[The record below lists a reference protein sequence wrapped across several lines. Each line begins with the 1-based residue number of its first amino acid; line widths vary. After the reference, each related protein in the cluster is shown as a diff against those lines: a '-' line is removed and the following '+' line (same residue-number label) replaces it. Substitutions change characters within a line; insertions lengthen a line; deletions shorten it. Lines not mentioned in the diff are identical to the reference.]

1 MNFEF
6 IFLSHNYKI
15 YRNSTLMTNS
25 DLEAEVKYMEL
36 AIEKADDLIKI
47 HDDKKETW
55 KYVKRDKGF
64 TKQLLTIE
72 ETLSRF
78 GLLKNEIK
86 VYLYLARA
94 GEKKAGEIAEAISL
108 HRTET
113 YRILRDLEK
122 KGILFSVFEKPLKFT
137 AVPLDKAIDLL
148 VDAQK
153 MKIKLLEKEKAN
165 LVELWLSIP
174 QQNVENTKKELFQML
189 QGEQVI
195 LKAEELLDKTQ
206 SEFQIFAPDD
216 YLSQLYYSDFTDK
229 LKKKAGKLN
238 ITLLT
243 ENSQK
248 SNYFTD
254 QMKWSG
260 QKNLTVKT
268 QNLPC
273 FMISDRKELLIAFHE
288 NDSSS
293 ETGDKKKDKTSAIW
307 TNYNA
312 FVWTLQML
320 FSKLVETGNIEN
332 NVYLQKAIQ

>member
-1 MNFEF
+1 
-6 IFLSHNYKI
+6 
-15 YRNSTLMTNS
+15 
-25 DLEAEVKYMEL
+25 METTT
-36 AIEKADDLIKI
+36 IGKADDLIRI
-47 HDDKKETW
+47 HDDKKDSW
-55 KYVKRDKGF
+55 KFVRRDKGF
-64 TKQLLTIE
+64 DKQLTTIE

-86 VYLYLARA
+86 VYLYLARSGA
-94 GEKKAGEIAEAISL
+94 KKAGEIAEAISL

-137 AVPLDKAIDLL
+137 AVTLDKAIDIL

-153 MKIKLLEKEKAN
+153 MRIKLLEKEKVN
-165 LVELWLSIP
+165 LVELWLTIP
-174 QQNVENTKKELFQML
+174 QPKVEKVKKELFQML
-189 QGEQVI
+189 QGEQQVI
-195 LKAEELLDKTQ
+195 LKAEEILERTQ

-216 YLSQLYYSDFTDK
+216 HLTQLYYSDFTDK
-229 LKKKAGKLN
+229 LKNKLKEID

-243 ENSQK
+243 EDSQK
-248 SNYFTD
+248 STFFTK
-254 QMKWSG
+254 QMQWPKHKM
-260 QKNLTVKT
+260 QTVKT

-288 NDSSS
+288 NDVSS

-320 FSKLVETGNIEN
+320 FSKLIESGKIN
-332 NVYLQKAIQ
+332 DATSVQRQTL